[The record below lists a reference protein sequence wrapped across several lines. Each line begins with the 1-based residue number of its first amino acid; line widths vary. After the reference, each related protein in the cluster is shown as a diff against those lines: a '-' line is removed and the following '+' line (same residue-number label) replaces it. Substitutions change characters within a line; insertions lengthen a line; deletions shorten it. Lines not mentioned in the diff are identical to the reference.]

1 MSSSSSSLEAR
12 KQEIL
17 AKRAKLAELKRQR
30 ALRQKEFTSARES
43 GDAAELISPSPSR

>member
-30 ALRQKEFTSARES
+30 AQRQKEFTSARES
-43 GDAAELISPSPSR
+43 SGDAAEVR